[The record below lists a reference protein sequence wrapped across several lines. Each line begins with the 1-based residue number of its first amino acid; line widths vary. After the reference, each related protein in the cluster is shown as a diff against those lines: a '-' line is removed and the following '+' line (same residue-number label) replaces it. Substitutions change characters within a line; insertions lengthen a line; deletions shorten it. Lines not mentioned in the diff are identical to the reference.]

1 MIKFFRRKRKPKK
14 TIEEVLEC
22 ITEDTLSEED
32 RKDEHKV
39 QHYVLGHCEQMI
51 DTTKTLENEKS
62 EYRVVTS
69 YLKDIQIIEE
79 LPEDE
84 AAALRDTANSILTLD
99 QSRSDYLKATKKLT
113 DTQYAQMEQE
123 EETLTE
129 SIRTLQANEMYQAAV
144 KRDMNYLE
152 GEKNEWVYY
161 REELMEEQKILRK
174 ASYVVFGMVLAFLAV
189 ILVLHVTLEMDVRI
203 LFTILMVAAAASG
216 FFMLFRNQNN
226 TREIKRAEVNMNH
239 AITLLNRTKIKYV
252 NSTNAVDYACE
263 KYHVHNSY
271 ELTYLWEQYLEA
283 RREREKF
290 ERNSDDLEYFNG
302 KLVRMLQ
309 KYELYDAKVWISQP
323 NALVDKREMVE
334 IKHELLSRRQKIR
347 ASIEYNMD
355 VVLEQKEE
363 IEKLMKEYHEEIPE
377 VREIINS
384 VNRLC
389 GTGE

>member
-144 KRDMNYLE
+144 
-152 GEKNEWVYY
+152 
-161 REELMEEQKILRK
+161 
-174 ASYVVFGMVLAFLAV
+174 
-189 ILVLHVTLEMDVRI
+189 
-203 LFTILMVAAAASG
+203 
-216 FFMLFRNQNN
+216 
-226 TREIKRAEVNMNH
+226 
-239 AITLLNRTKIKYV
+239 
-252 NSTNAVDYACE
+252 
-263 KYHVHNSY
+263 
-271 ELTYLWEQYLEA
+271 
-283 RREREKF
+283 
-290 ERNSDDLEYFNG
+290 
-302 KLVRMLQ
+302 
-309 KYELYDAKVWISQP
+309 
-323 NALVDKREMVE
+323 
-334 IKHELLSRRQKIR
+334 
-347 ASIEYNMD
+347 
-355 VVLEQKEE
+355 
-363 IEKLMKEYHEEIPE
+363 
-377 VREIINS
+377 
-384 VNRLC
+384 
-389 GTGE
+389 

>member
-1 MIKFFRRKRKPKK
+1 
-14 TIEEVLEC
+14 
-22 ITEDTLSEED
+22 
-32 RKDEHKV
+32 
-39 QHYVLGHCEQMI
+39 
-51 DTTKTLENEKS
+51 
-62 EYRVVTS
+62 
-69 YLKDIQIIEE
+69 
-79 LPEDE
+79 
-84 AAALRDTANSILTLD
+84 
-99 QSRSDYLKATKKLT
+99 
-113 DTQYAQMEQE
+113 MEQE

-152 GEKNEWVYY
+152 GEKNEWAYY

-216 FFMLFRNQNN
+216 FFMLYRNQNN

-239 AITLLNRTKIKYV
+239 AITLLNHTKIKYV

-283 RREREKF
+283 KREREKF
-290 ERNSDDLEYFNG
+290 ERNSDDL
-302 KLVRMLQ
+302 
-309 KYELYDAKVWISQP
+309 ISQP

-384 VNRLC
+384 VDRLC

>member
-1 MIKFFRRKRKPKK
+1 
-14 TIEEVLEC
+14 
-22 ITEDTLSEED
+22 
-32 RKDEHKV
+32 
-39 QHYVLGHCEQMI
+39 MI

-152 GEKNEWVYY
+152 GEKNEWAYY

-189 ILVLHVTLEMDVRI
+189 ILVLHVALEMDVRI

-216 FFMLFRNQNN
+216 FFMLYRNQNN

-239 AITLLNRTKIKYV
+239 AITL
-252 NSTNAVDYACE
+252 
-263 KYHVHNSY
+263 
-271 ELTYLWEQYLEA
+271 
-283 RREREKF
+283 
-290 ERNSDDLEYFNG
+290 
-302 KLVRMLQ
+302 
-309 KYELYDAKVWISQP
+309 
-323 NALVDKREMVE
+323 
-334 IKHELLSRRQKIR
+334 
-347 ASIEYNMD
+347 
-355 VVLEQKEE
+355 
-363 IEKLMKEYHEEIPE
+363 
-377 VREIINS
+377 
-384 VNRLC
+384 
-389 GTGE
+389 